1 MLGGIT
7 LLFNALRAG
16 NMRDIVIILA
26 ISVPAVL
33 LCLSVHEACHGL
45 AAWLLGDRTAEKA
58 GRLTI
63 DPFAHIDPMGF
74 LCMFIFGFGWARP
87 VPVNTARFRMKNRKV
102 GMAITALA
110 GPLSNFIL
118 AYLMS
123 CAYLLL
129 IYRAGISNPVLEAV
143 MLFCLYTASLSVG
156 LGAFNLIPLYPL
168 DGSHILDMFLPFK
181 WQVKLQQHH
190 QILVLVLLALV
201 WFGGLDRGIDW
212 IYGNI
217 QNLAILTI
225 SPFLG

>member
-1 MLGGIT
+1 
-7 LLFNALRAG
+7 
-16 NMRDIVIILA
+16 MRDTIIILA
-26 ISVPAVL
+26 ISLPAVL

-45 AAWLLGDRTAEKA
+45 AAWLLGDRTAEDA

-74 LCMFIFGFGWARP
+74 LCMFVFGFGWARP

-118 AYLMS
+118 SYLMYV
-123 CAYLLL
+123 CYLFAAYKLG
-129 IYRAGISNPVLEAV
+129 ANPIGEALS
-143 MLFCLYTASLSVG
+143 LFCLYTASLSVG

-181 WQVKLQQHH
+181 WQVKLQQNY
-190 QILVLVLLALV
+190 QLVVIALLLLL
-201 WFGGLDRGIDW
+201 WFGGLDRIIDLVD
-212 IYGNI
+212 GNI
-217 QNLAILTI
+217 QMLAVKTMMPIL
-225 SPFLG
+225 G